1 MMQRW
6 RLSRRVELRSGA
18 RRPSEAS
25 MRRPSLVLGWF
36 LAAALTTPQA
46 ASAYERFDFFYEFG
60 SACG

>member
-1 MMQRW
+1 
-6 RLSRRVELRSGA
+6 
-18 RRPSEAS
+18 
-25 MRRPSLVLGWF
+25 MRRSSLVLGWF